1 MRERTRRRVAHA
13 RASHAQKRQPGAREL
28 LLRAPANRDTHT
40 HTHKHTHTHT
50 ARQLGGAADEFAC
63 GCMGAG
69 PGAVLRT
76 DWSEAKAGAGR
87 TGTGARLGGS

>member
-40 HTHKHTHTHT
+40 RTHKHTHTHT
-50 ARQLGGAADEFAC
+50 RRSSWAALQTS
-63 GCMGAG
+63 
-69 PGAVLRT
+69 LRV
-76 DWSEAKAGAGR
+76 
-87 TGTGARLGGS
+87 GARERDLGQF